1 MKASLQLKALIPNA
15 KFNVIQNAGHEINID
30 APRNLGIVLNEF
42 FMR

>member
-1 MKASLQLKALIPNA
+1 MIQLKALIPNA

>member
-1 MKASLQLKALIPNA
+1 M
-15 KFNVIQNAGHEINID
+15 QNLVLFKMQDTEINID